1 MSLHRDRDRGVPTE
15 KCCKARFC
23 SLLQSSSEPVNS
35 GSPRGSFRTRK
46 WGLRSLGRIWVQ
58 GLRLQNLSYTAKEN
72 DRGTEL
78 CPAPLLLRHHKQ
90 CHVIAVVGRAY

>member
-23 SLLQSSSEPVNS
+23 SLLQSSSEPVDS

-58 GLRLQNLSYTAKEN
+58 GLRLQNLSYLTK
-72 DRGTEL
+72 RMTEGQSSAQ
-78 CPAPLLLRHHKQ
+78 PPFSSDTINS
-90 CHVIAVVGRAY
+90 VMS